1 MILEIITGINLLISF
16 VIVVLLVR
24 KESEIR
30 QTAKR
35 VDLKSLQL
43 KEQAIDMQMNN
54 VGGLINQIAGAQAA
68 QAEEEDEPERTP
80 VGYAKR

>member
-1 MILEIITGINLLISF
+1 MILEILTGINTLLIIVLI
-16 VIVVLLVR
+16 VISLR

-43 KEQAIDMQMNN
+43 KEQAIDMQMTN
-54 VGGLINQIAGAQAA
+54 VGGFIQNVQQQ
-68 QAEEEDEPERTP
+68 QAEIEEEEERTP